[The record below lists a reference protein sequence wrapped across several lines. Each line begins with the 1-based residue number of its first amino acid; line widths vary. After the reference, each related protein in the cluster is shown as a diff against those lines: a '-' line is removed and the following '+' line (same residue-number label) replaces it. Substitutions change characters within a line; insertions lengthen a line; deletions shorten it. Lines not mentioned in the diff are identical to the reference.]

1 MSKPCDACPF
11 CPGRFL
17 GLRRGRVI
25 EIVEGLRSGSSFPCH
40 KTVEHDDEGDPS
52 LVLGGAFCAGAM
64 IMLEKAQD
72 PEQQPHNHALR
83 MAERLRLYDHTKL
96 DLTAPVFASFDDMIE
111 AAGSR

>member
-17 GLRRGRVI
+17 GLRLGRVI

-40 KTVEHDDEGDPS
+40 KTVEHDDDDELLPD
-52 LVLGGAFCAGAM
+52 GGSFCAGAM

-72 PEQQPHNHALR
+72 PEQQPQNHALR
-83 MAERLRLYDHTKL
+83 MAERLRLYDHKKL

-111 AAGSR
+111 AAGDR